1 MNENER
7 TYEGM
12 FLLDSGN
19 PDFEAV
25 SEPVRAVLGRSE
37 AEVLSI
43 KPWDDRKLAYE
54 IKGRRRGL
62 YVLTY
67 FKADPGRITEIEH
80 DCQLSEQVV
89 RVLILQRKSLSE
101 EQLQAETP
109 ALAAER
115 KAAEHEVARKARQQR
130 QAEEK
135 AAEAAKTGEESAEAA
150 KTSEQSAEAEKTD
163 EQSAE
168 AEPQEQQPEGKAD
181 EQTPPEPPAEE
192 PPTT

>member
-1 MNENER
+1 MNENAR

-25 SEPVRAVLGRSE
+25 SEPVRAVLGRNE

-43 KPWDDRKLAYE
+43 RPWDDRKLAYE

-67 FKADPGRITEIEH
+67 FKADPGRIAEIEH

-115 KAAEHEVARKARQQR
+115 KSAEHEAARKARQQQ

-135 AAEAAKTGEESAEAA
+135 AAEAAKTGEKSAEAA
-150 KTSEQSAEAEKTD
+150 KTDEKSAEAKT
-163 EQSAE
+163 
-168 AEPQEQQPEGKAD
+168 QEQQPEGKAD
-181 EQTPPEPPAEE
+181 EQTPPEPPAASPVEPPAEE